1 MGLEGINDRVKN
13 GLRCLRRDE
22 VAPIIIRSDS
32 QYLIKGMS
40 EWTPGWI
47 KRGWRKSDGRP
58 VENQDL
64 WIDLLSEAT
73 TRTLNWQWVRGH
85 AGDKYNEEVDAIAQA
100 QAQVSQKPT

>member
-1 MGLEGINDRVKN
+1 M
-13 GLRCLRRDE
+13 RCLRRDE